1 MIRDKEWID
10 RLAERLAETEV
21 APPADGWQR
30 LEGAL
35 SQTERGV
42 MWIWWRRACIAAALV
57 ALVCGVLWYFIPV
70 EPVDENWVAEEVE
83 LPASDDA
90 PWLTEQ
96 ADGLALQEPI
106 LANRVT
112 PINPAQSAE
121 KEILSKAKDE
131 VVQLPENQTAEAV
144 ATPPSSEVADVVEEV
159 VETTPSKPKEQTA
172 TPAKQRDE
180 MLIAQRRVVRPV
192 KRGWRLGV
200 VGGSGAGVGIGAGAA
215 DSWVGGDFMQGNTD
229 GAFDADSLLR
239 PLPQEP
245 KQMRRAPWPADY
257 ATADL
262 EHYRPWSVGV
272 TVAHELGRG
281 FSLETG
287 LQYTLLRSK
296 VRYRYA
302 TERQSLHL
310 LGVPIRLHKELL
322 NAGRFGLYA
331 GAGGVVELPLHSEV
345 GRISV
350 HDRRLQLSLSVVAG
364 ARYRLGELTEL
375 YFEPDLGYQFTETR
389 LRTIR
394 TENPLTLSL
403 RAGLRFRLRSEK

>member
-21 APPADGWQR
+21 APPADGWKR

-57 ALVCGVLWYFIPV
+57 ALACGVLWYFIPV
-70 EPVDENWVAEEVE
+70 EPVDEHWVAEEVE
-83 LPASDDA
+83 LPFSND
-90 PWLTEQ
+90 PQPSTEQ
-96 ADGLALQEPI
+96 TVGSVPQEPI
-106 LANRVT
+106 SANRVT
-112 PINPAQSAE
+112 PINHVQSAE

-131 VVQLPENQTAEAV
+131 EVVQLPENQTSEAV
-144 ATPPSSEVADVVEEV
+144 ATSPSSEVADVVEEV

-180 MLIAQRRVVRPV
+180 MLIAQRRVVRPA

-200 VGGSGAGVGIGAGAA
+200 VGSSGAGVGIGAGAA
-215 DSWVGGDFMQGNTD
+215 DGAVSDNFMQGIPDSD
-229 GAFDADSLLR
+229 GIDSLLR

-245 KQMRRAPWPADY
+245 KQMQRAAWPANY

-302 TERQSLHL
+302 TEQQSLHL

-345 GRISV
+345 GSISV

-364 ARYRLGELTEL
+364 ARYRLGDVTEL

>member
-21 APPADGWQR
+21 APPADGWKR

-70 EPVDENWVAEEVE
+70 EQVDENWVAEEVE

-90 PWLTEQ
+90 QWLTEQ
-96 ADGLALQEPI
+96 AEGSAPQEPI
-106 LANRVT
+106 SANRVM

-121 KEILSKAKDE
+121 KEILSKVKDE
-131 VVQLPENQTAEAV
+131 VVQLPENQSSEAV

-159 VETTPSKPKEQTA
+159 VETTPLKPKEQTA
-172 TPAKQRDE
+172 TPTKQRDE
-180 MLIAQRRVVRPV
+180 MLIAQRRVVRPS

-200 VGGSGAGVGIGAGAA
+200 VGSSGAGVGIGAGAA
-215 DSWVGGDFMQGNTD
+215 DGAVGDNVMQGIPDSD
-229 GAFDADSLLR
+229 GIDSLLR

-245 KQMRRAPWPADY
+245 KQMQRAPWSANY

-345 GRISV
+345 GSISV

-364 ARYRLGELTEL
+364 ARYRLGDVTEL

>member
-1 MIRDKEWID
+1 MIRNKEWTD
-10 RLAERLAETEV
+10 RLAERLAEAEV
-21 APPADGWQR
+21 IPPADGWQR

-35 SQTERGV
+35 SQPERGA
-42 MWIWWRRACIAAALV
+42 MWTWWRWACIAAALV
-57 ALVCGVLWYFIPV
+57 ALVCGVAWYFIPV
-70 EPVDENWVAEEVE
+70 EHVDEDWVAEEVE
-83 LPASDDA
+83 LPAPND
-90 PWLTEQ
+90 PQLPTEQ
-96 ADGLALQEPI
+96 TVGSVRQEQVATNRVNPI
-106 LANRVT
+106 L
-112 PINPAQSAE
+112 SA
-121 KEILSKAKDE
+121 KNKTLSKVEDE
-131 VVQLPENQTAEAV
+131 VAQLPENQTLEAV
-144 ATPPSSEVADVVEEV
+144 ATPPSSDAVDVAKEEV
-159 VETTPSKPKEQTA
+159 QTSPSKPKEQTA
-172 TPAKQRDE
+172 TLAKQRDE
-180 MLIAQRRVVRPV
+180 MLIAQRRVVHPV

-200 VGGSGAGVGIGAGAA
+200 VGSSGAGVGIGAGAA
-215 DSWVGGDFMQGNTD
+215 DSWFGEDFMQGSAEGVF
-229 GAFDADSLLR
+229 GADTLLS

-245 KQMRRAPWPADY
+245 KQMQRAPWPANY

-345 GRISV
+345 GSMSV

>member
-70 EPVDENWVAEEVE
+70 EQVDENWVADEVE

-90 PWLTEQ
+90 QWLTEQ
-96 ADGLALQEPI
+96 ADGLAPQEPI
-106 LANRVT
+106 AANRVT
-112 PINPAQSAE
+112 PINPVKSDE
-121 KEILSKAKDE
+121 KEILSKVKDE
-131 VVQLPENQTAEAV
+131 VELPEKQSPEAV
-144 ATPPSSEVADVVEEV
+144 MTPPSSEVVDVDKEE
-159 VETTPSKPKEQTA
+159 VETTPLKPKEQTDA
-172 TPAKQRDE
+172 PAKQRDE
-180 MLIAQRRVVRPV
+180 MLIAQRRVVRPA
-192 KRGWRLGV
+192 KRGWQLGV
-200 VGGSGAGVGIGAGAA
+200 VGSSGAGVGIGAGAA
-215 DSWVGGDFMQGNTD
+215 DSWVGEDFMQGNTD

-245 KQMRRAPWPADY
+245 KQMRRTTWPADY

-272 TVAHELGRG
+272 TVARELGRG
-281 FSLETG
+281 FSLEMG

-345 GRISV
+345 GSISV

>member
-21 APPADGWQR
+21 APPADGWKR

-70 EPVDENWVAEEVE
+70 EQVDENWVAEEVE
-83 LPASDDA
+83 LPFSND
-90 PWLTEQ
+90 PQPPTEQ
-96 ADGLALQEPI
+96 ADGSVQQEPI
-106 LANRVT
+106 AANHVK
-112 PINPAQSAE
+112 IVNPVQSAE

-131 VVQLPENQTAEAV
+131 VVQLPENQTSEAV
-144 ATPPSSEVADVVEEV
+144 ATPPSSEVADVAEEV

-180 MLIAQRRVVRPV
+180 MLIAQRRVVRPA

-200 VGGSGAGVGIGAGAA
+200 VGSSGAGVGIGAGAA
-215 DSWVGGDFMQGNTD
+215 DSGFSEDFMQGNTD

-345 GRISV
+345 GSISV

-364 ARYRLGELTEL
+364 ARYRLGDVTEF

>member
-21 APPADGWQR
+21 VPPADGWKR

-70 EPVDENWVAEEVE
+70 EQVDENWVAEEVE

-96 ADGLALQEPI
+96 AEGPAPQEPI
-106 LANRVT
+106 SANRVM
-112 PINPAQSAE
+112 PINPVQSAE
-121 KEILSKAKDE
+121 KEILSKVKDE
-131 VVQLPENQTAEAV
+131 VMQLPENQTSEAV
-144 ATPPSSEVADVVEEV
+144 ATPPFSEVADVVEEV
-159 VETTPSKPKEQTA
+159 VETTPSKLKEQTA

-180 MLIAQRRVVRPV
+180 MLIAQRRVVRPA

-200 VGGSGAGVGIGAGAA
+200 VGSSGAGVGIGAGAA
-215 DSWVGGDFMQGNTD
+215 DSWFREDFMQGSPDSD
-229 GAFDADSLLR
+229 GIDSLLR

-345 GRISV
+345 GSISV
-350 HDRRLQLSLSVVAG
+350 HDRSLQLSLSVVAG

>member
-21 APPADGWQR
+21 APPADGWKR

-70 EPVDENWVAEEVE
+70 EQVDENWVAEEVE
-83 LPASDDA
+83 LPFAND
-90 PWLTEQ
+90 PQPPTEQ

-106 LANRVT
+106 AANRVT
-112 PINPAQSAE
+112 PINPVQSSE
-121 KEILSKAKDE
+121 KDILSKAKDE
-131 VVQLPENQTAEAV
+131 VVQLPENQTSEAV
-144 ATPPSSEVADVVEEV
+144 ATPPSSEVADVAEEE

-180 MLIAQRRVVRPV
+180 MLIAQRRVVRPA

-200 VGGSGAGVGIGAGAA
+200 VGSSGAGVGIGTGAA
-215 DSWVGGDFMQGNTD
+215 DSWVGEDFMQGIPDND
-229 GAFDADSLLR
+229 GIDSLLR

-245 KQMRRAPWPADY
+245 KQMQRAAWPANY

-345 GRISV
+345 GSISV

-364 ARYRLGELTEL
+364 ARYRLGDVTEL

>member
-21 APPADGWQR
+21 TPPADEWQR

-70 EPVDENWVAEEVE
+70 EQVDENWVAEEVE
-83 LPASDDA
+83 WPASDDA

-96 ADGLALQEPI
+96 VDGFAPQEPI
-106 LANRVT
+106 LVNIAT
-112 PINPAQSAE
+112 PINPVKSAE
-121 KEILSKAKDE
+121 KEILSKVKDE
-131 VVQLPENQTAEAV
+131 VVQLPENQSSEAV
-144 ATPPSSEVADVVEEV
+144 VTPPSSEVADVVEEV

-180 MLIAQRRVVRPV
+180 MLIAQRRVVHPA

-200 VGGSGAGVGIGAGAA
+200 VGSSGAGVGIGAGAA
-215 DSWVGGDFMQGNTD
+215 DSWFGENFMQGSAEGD
-229 GAFDADSLLR
+229 FGADTLLS

-245 KQMRRAPWPADY
+245 KQMRRTTWPEDY

-331 GAGGVVELPLHSEV
+331 GAGGVVELPLHGEV
-345 GRISV
+345 GNVSV

>member
-21 APPADGWQR
+21 APPADGWKR

-70 EPVDENWVAEEVE
+70 EQVDENWVAEEVE

-90 PWLTEQ
+90 QWLTEQ
-96 ADGLALQEPI
+96 AEGSAPQEPI
-106 LANRVT
+106 SANRRT
-112 PINPAQSAE
+112 PINPVQSSE
-121 KEILSKAKDE
+121 KEILSKVKDE
-131 VVQLPENQTAEAV
+131 VVQLPENQTSEAV
-144 ATPPSSEVADVVEEV
+144 ATPPSSEVVDVDKEV

-180 MLIAQRRVVRPV
+180 MLIAQRRVVRPA

-200 VGGSGAGVGIGAGAA
+200 VGSSGAGVGIGAGAA
-215 DSWVGGDFMQGNTD
+215 DSWVGDNFMQGSAEGD
-229 GAFDADSLLR
+229 FGADTLLR

-245 KQMRRAPWPADY
+245 KQMQRAPWPANY

-331 GAGGVVELPLHSEV
+331 GAGGVVELPLHGEV
-345 GRISV
+345 GNESV

-364 ARYRLGELTEL
+364 ARYRLGDVTEL

-394 TENPLTLSL
+394 TENPLNLSL
-403 RAGLRFRLRSEK
+403 RAGLRFRLHNKK